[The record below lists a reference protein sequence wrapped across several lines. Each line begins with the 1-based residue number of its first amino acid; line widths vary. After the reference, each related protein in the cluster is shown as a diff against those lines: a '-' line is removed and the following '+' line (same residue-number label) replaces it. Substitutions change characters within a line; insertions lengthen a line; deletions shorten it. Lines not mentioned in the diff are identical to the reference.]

1 MNMSEKVVVNKE
13 GLDKIKIKLKGLK
26 VSVED
31 KNAKSIID
39 EILKIFD
46 DEIFNENI
54 SLEKIIKD
62 KMAETKVSNPDQ
74 NFKLYMLY
82 RRLTDNKI
90 TQEEALR
97 DFKNITISD

>member
-1 MNMSEKVVVNKE
+1 MNMSEKVVVNKDA
-13 GLDKIKIKLKGLK
+13 LDKIKIKLKGLK

-39 EILKIFD
+39 EILKIYD
-46 DEIFNENI
+46 DEIFNDNI

-74 NFKLYMLY
+74 NFKLYMLH

-97 DFKNITISD
+97 DYKNIIMAD

>member
-1 MNMSEKVVVNKE
+1 MSEKVVVNKDA
-13 GLDKIKIKLKGLK
+13 LDKIKTKLKGLK

-39 EILKIFD
+39 EILKIFE
-46 DEIFNENI
+46 DEIFNDNF

-62 KMAETKVSNPDQ
+62 KMAETKISNPDQ
-74 NFKLYMLY
+74 NFKLYMLH

-97 DFKNITISD
+97 DFKNIIMSD

>member
-13 GLDKIKIKLKGLK
+13 ALDKIKIKLKGLK

-97 DFKNITISD
+97 DFKNITMSD